1 MKGGEGKG
9 ERGWHVKEEEE
20 EMKKRGK
27 TNVGEKT
34 RRREDESGGRRPKQQ
49 EGRKR
54 LERINRA
61 SCQSVRPA
69 GPAS

>member
-9 ERGWHVKEEEE
+9 GRGCHVKEEEE
-20 EMKKRGK
+20 EEMRKRGK

-34 RRREDESGGRRPKQQ
+34 RRREDESGVDIRRGRRPKHQ

-54 LERINRA
+54 LERTNHA
-61 SCQSVRPA
+61 
-69 GPAS
+69 